1 MWQLYG
7 HEFLTLALIHF
18 LAVILPGPDFVITVR
33 QSVRYGYLIGCLTAI
48 GIGVG
53 ISVHVFYT
61 LVGIGFL
68 IQQSAWIMSLI
79 RTAGAAYLIY
89 LGWQCLRSQP
99 NTNLEINGQTDS
111 DTPSLFKAF
120 TMGFLTNALNPKAT
134 IFFLAI
140 FTTIVSTTTPMKV
153 QVFYGVWMCMVNAIW
168 FMVVSVLFAQPI
180 VRKRFLEF
188 GGYFERV
195 MGVLLIGIALRL
207 IWELLLRLNII

>member
-18 LAVILPGPDFVITVR
+18 MAVILPGPDFVITVR

-68 IQQSAWIMSLI
+68 IQQSEWFMSLI
-79 RTAGAAYLIY
+79 RTAGAAYLVY

-99 NTNLEINGQTDS
+99 NTTIEINGQAGN

-140 FTTIVSTTTPMKV
+140 FTTVVSTTTPMKV
-153 QVFYGVWMCMVNAIW
+153 QVFYGVWMCLVNAIW

-188 GGYFERV
+188 GVYFERV

-207 IWELLLRLNII
+207 IWGLFN

>member
-18 LAVILPGPDFVITVR
+18 MAVILPGPDFVITVR

-68 IQQSAWIMSLI
+68 IQQSEWLMSLI
-79 RTAGAAYLIY
+79 RTAGAAYLVY
-89 LGWQCLRSQP
+89 LGWQCLCSQP
-99 NTNLEINGQTDS
+99 NTNIEINGQASS

-188 GGYFERV
+188 GVYFERV

-207 IWELLLRLNII
+207 IWSLFN

>member
-7 HEFLTLALIHF
+7 HEFLTLVLIHF
-18 LAVILPGPDFVITVR
+18 MAVILPGPDFVITVR

-68 IQQSAWIMSLI
+68 IQQSECLMSLI
-79 RTAGAAYLIY
+79 RTAGAAYLVY

-99 NTNLEINGQTDS
+99 NTNIEINGQADS

-140 FTTIVSTTTPMKV
+140 FTTIVSTATPMKV

-188 GGYFERV
+188 GVYFERV

-207 IWELLLRLNII
+207 IWELFV

>member
-18 LAVILPGPDFVITVR
+18 MAVILPGPDFVITVR

-68 IQQSAWIMSLI
+68 IQQSEWLMSFI
-79 RTAGAAYLIY
+79 RTAGAAYLVY

-99 NTNLEINGQTDS
+99 NPNIEINGQTDS

-188 GGYFERV
+188 GVYFERV
-195 MGVLLIGIALRL
+195 MGLLLIGIALRL
-207 IWELLLRLNII
+207 IWGLFN

>member
-18 LAVILPGPDFVITVR
+18 MAVILPGPDFVITVR

-68 IQQSAWIMSLI
+68 IQQSEWLMSFI
-79 RTAGAAYLIY
+79 RTAGAAYLVY

-99 NTNLEINGQTDS
+99 NPNIEINGQTDS
-111 DTPSLFKAF
+111 DTPSLLKAF

-140 FTTIVSTTTPMKV
+140 FTIIVSTTTPMKV

-188 GGYFERV
+188 GVYFERV
-195 MGVLLIGIALRL
+195 MGLLLIGIALRL
-207 IWELLLRLNII
+207 IWGLFK

>member
-18 LAVILPGPDFVITVR
+18 MAVILPGPDFVITVR

-68 IQQSAWIMSLI
+68 IQQSEWFMSLI
-79 RTAGAAYLIY
+79 RTAGAAYLVY

-99 NTNLEINGQTDS
+99 NTTIDINGQAGS

-188 GGYFERV
+188 GVYFERV

-207 IWELLLRLNII
+207 IWGLFN

>member
-18 LAVILPGPDFVITVR
+18 MAVILPGPDFVITVR

-68 IQQSAWIMSLI
+68 IQQSECFMSLI
-79 RTAGAAYLIY
+79 RTAGAAYLVY
-89 LGWQCLRSQP
+89 LGWQCLHSKP
-99 NTNLEINGQTDS
+99 NTNIEINGQAGS

-180 VRKRFLEF
+180 VRKRFF
-188 GGYFERV
+188 FFFFYFERV

-207 IWELLLRLNII
+207 VWGLFN

>member
-18 LAVILPGPDFVITVR
+18 MAVILPGPDFVITVR

-68 IQQSAWIMSLI
+68 IQQSEWFMSLI
-79 RTAGAAYLIY
+79 RTAGAAYLVY

-99 NTNLEINGQTDS
+99 NTTIEINGQAGY

-140 FTTIVSTTTPMKV
+140 FTTVVSTTTPMKV

-188 GGYFERV
+188 GVYFERV

-207 IWELLLRLNII
+207 IWGLFN

>member
-18 LAVILPGPDFVITVR
+18 MAVILPGPDFVITVR

-68 IQQSAWIMSLI
+68 IQQSEWLMSLI
-79 RTAGAAYLIY
+79 RTAGAAYLVY

-99 NTNLEINGQTDS
+99 NTNIEINSQADS

-153 QVFYGVWMCMVNAIW
+153 QVFYGVWMCIVNAIW

-188 GGYFERV
+188 GVYFERV

-207 IWELLLRLNII
+207 IWGLFV

>member
-1 MWQLYG
+1 MWQMYG

-18 LAVILPGPDFVITVR
+18 MAVIFPGPDFLITVR

-53 ISVHVFYT
+53 ISVHVFFT
-61 LVGIGFL
+61 LVGVGFF
-68 IQQSAWIMSLI
+68 IQQSEWLMSLI
-79 RTAGAAYLIY
+79 RTAGAAYLVY

-99 NTNLEINGQTDS
+99 NTNIEINGQAGS

-153 QVFYGVWMCMVNAIW
+153 QVFYGIWMCMVNAIW

-188 GGYFERV
+188 GVYFERV

-207 IWELLLRLNII
+207 IWSLFV

>member
-18 LAVILPGPDFVITVR
+18 MAVILPGPDFVVTVR

-68 IQQSAWIMSLI
+68 IQQSEWFMSLI
-79 RTAGAAYLIY
+79 RTAGAAYLLY

-99 NTNLEINGQTDS
+99 NTTIEINGQADG

-188 GGYFERV
+188 GVYFERV

-207 IWELLLRLNII
+207 IWGLFV

>member
-18 LAVILPGPDFVITVR
+18 MAVILPGPDFVITVR

-68 IQQSAWIMSLI
+68 IQQSEWLMSFI
-79 RTAGAAYLIY
+79 RTAGAAYLVY

-99 NTNLEINGQTDS
+99 NPNIEINGQTDS

-188 GGYFERV
+188 GVYFERV
-195 MGVLLIGIALRL
+195 MGLLLIGIALRL
-207 IWELLLRLNII
+207 IWGLFK

>member
-1 MWQLYG
+1 
-7 HEFLTLALIHF
+7 
-18 LAVILPGPDFVITVR
+18 
-33 QSVRYGYLIGCLTAI
+33 AI

-68 IQQSAWIMSLI
+68 IQQSEWLMSLI
-79 RTAGAAYLIY
+79 RTVGAAYLVY

-99 NTNLEINGQTDS
+99 NTNIEINGQAGS

-153 QVFYGVWMCMVNAIW
+153 QVFYGIWMCMVNAIW

-188 GGYFERV
+188 GVYFERV

-207 IWELLLRLNII
+207 IWSLFV

>member
-18 LAVILPGPDFVITVR
+18 MAVILPGPDFVITVR

-68 IQQSAWIMSLI
+68 IQQSEWFMSLI
-79 RTAGAAYLIY
+79 RTAGAAYLVY

-99 NTNLEINGQTDS
+99 NTTIEINGQAGS

-153 QVFYGVWMCMVNAIW
+153 QVFYGIWMCMVNAIW

-188 GGYFERV
+188 GVYFERV
-195 MGVLLIGIALRL
+195 MGLLLIGIALRL
-207 IWELLLRLNII
+207 IWGLFN

>member
-18 LAVILPGPDFVITVR
+18 MAVILPGPDFVITVR

-68 IQQSAWIMSLI
+68 IQQSEWFMSLI
-79 RTAGAAYLIY
+79 RTAGAAYLVY

-99 NTNLEINGQTDS
+99 NTTIEINGQAGS

-140 FTTIVSTTTPMKV
+140 FTTIVSMTTPMKV
-153 QVFYGVWMCMVNAIW
+153 QVFYGIWMCMVNAIW

-188 GGYFERV
+188 GVYFERV

-207 IWELLLRLNII
+207 VWGLFN

>member
-18 LAVILPGPDFVITVR
+18 MAVILPGPDFVITVR

-68 IQQSAWIMSLI
+68 IQQSEWLMSLI
-79 RTAGAAYLIY
+79 RTVGAAYLVY

-99 NTNLEINGQTDS
+99 NTNIEINGQAGS

-134 IFFLAI
+134 IFFWQ
-140 FTTIVSTTTPMKV
+140 FYDDCKYDHTDESSG
-153 QVFYGVWMCMVNAIW
+153 FYGIWMCMVNAIW

-188 GGYFERV
+188 GVYFERV

-207 IWELLLRLNII
+207 IWSLFV

>member
-18 LAVILPGPDFVITVR
+18 MAVILPGPDFVITVR

-68 IQQSAWIMSLI
+68 IQQSEWFMSLI
-79 RTAGAAYLIY
+79 RTAGAAYLVY

-99 NTNLEINGQTDS
+99 NTTIEINGQAGS

-153 QVFYGVWMCMVNAIW
+153 QVFYGIWMCMVNAIW
-168 FMVVSVLFAQPI
+168 FMVVSVLFAQLI

-188 GGYFERV
+188 GVYFERV

-207 IWELLLRLNII
+207 IWGLFD

>member
-18 LAVILPGPDFVITVR
+18 MAVILPGPDFVITVR

-68 IQQSAWIMSLI
+68 IQQSEWLMSFI
-79 RTAGAAYLIY
+79 RTAGAAYLVY

-99 NTNLEINGQTDS
+99 NPNIEINGQTDS
-111 DTPSLFKAF
+111 DTPSLLKAF
-120 TMGFLTNALNPKAT
+120 TIGFLTNALNPKAT

-188 GGYFERV
+188 GVYFERV

-207 IWELLLRLNII
+207 IWGLFV

>member
-1 MWQLYG
+1 MWQMYG

-18 LAVILPGPDFVITVR
+18 MAVILPGPDFVITVR

-68 IQQSAWIMSLI
+68 IQQSEWLMSLI
-79 RTAGAAYLIY
+79 RTAGAAYLVY

-99 NTNLEINGQTDS
+99 NTNIEINGQAGS

-153 QVFYGVWMCMVNAIW
+153 QVFYGIWMCMCMVNAIW

-188 GGYFERV
+188 GVYFERV

-207 IWELLLRLNII
+207 IWSLFV

>member
-18 LAVILPGPDFVITVR
+18 MAVILPGPDFVITVR

-68 IQQSAWIMSLI
+68 IQQSEWLMSLI
-79 RTAGAAYLIY
+79 RTAGAAYLVY

-99 NTNLEINGQTDS
+99 NTNIEINGSVDS

-134 IFFLAI
+134 IFFSGNFYDNCKYDHTNESSGFLWGLD
-140 FTTIVSTTTPMKV
+140 VYGQCHLVYGSESTVCSAYCT
-153 QVFYGVWMCMVNAIW
+153 
-168 FMVVSVLFAQPI
+168 
-180 VRKRFLEF
+180 
-188 GGYFERV
+188 
-195 MGVLLIGIALRL
+195 
-207 IWELLLRLNII
+207 

>member
-18 LAVILPGPDFVITVR
+18 MAVILPGPDFVITVR
-33 QSVRYGYLIGCLTAI
+33 QSVCYGYLIGCLTAI

-68 IQQSAWIMSLI
+68 IQQSEWFMSLI
-79 RTAGAAYLIY
+79 RTAGAAYLVY

-99 NTNLEINGQTDS
+99 NTTIEINGQAGS

-153 QVFYGVWMCMVNAIW
+153 QVFYGIWMCMVNAIW

-188 GGYFERV
+188 GVYFERV

-207 IWELLLRLNII
+207 VWGLFN

>member
-7 HEFLTLALIHF
+7 HEFLTLAFIHF
-18 LAVILPGPDFVITVR
+18 MVVILPGPDFVITVR

-68 IQQSAWIMSLI
+68 IQQSEWLMSFI
-79 RTAGAAYLIY
+79 RTAGAAYLVY

-99 NTNLEINGQTDS
+99 NPNIEINGQTDS
-111 DTPSLFKAF
+111 DTPSLLKAF

-188 GGYFERV
+188 GVYFERV
-195 MGVLLIGIALRL
+195 MGLLLIGIALRL
-207 IWELLLRLNII
+207 IWGLFK

>member
-18 LAVILPGPDFVITVR
+18 MAVILPGPDFVITVR

-68 IQQSAWIMSLI
+68 IQQSEWFMSLI
-79 RTAGAAYLIY
+79 RTAGAAYLVY
-89 LGWQCLRSQP
+89 LGWQYLRSQP
-99 NTNLEINGQTDS
+99 NTNIEINGQAGS

-168 FMVVSVLFAQPI
+168 FMVVSILFAQPI

-188 GGYFERV
+188 GVYFERM

-207 IWELLLRLNII
+207 IWGLFN